1 MPMKKHLLRV
11 VGLALAMAACACSHG
26 PEPFGRL
33 SPVEVQ
39 QRLTQANTFVYDNN
53 SRSTFDR
60 GHVPGAKWVDHSNV
74 QASDLPADKTA
85 TLIFYCA
92 NDW

>member
-1 MPMKKHLLRV
+1 MNKHLLRV
-11 VGLALAMAACACSHG
+11 AGLALVMAACACSHG

-33 SPVEVQ
+33 TPAEVQ

-53 SRSTFDR
+53 SRATYDR
-60 GHVPGAKWVDHSNV
+60 AHVPGAKWVDHTNV
-74 QASDLPADKTA
+74 LASDLPADKSA
-85 TLIFYCA
+85 VLIFYCA